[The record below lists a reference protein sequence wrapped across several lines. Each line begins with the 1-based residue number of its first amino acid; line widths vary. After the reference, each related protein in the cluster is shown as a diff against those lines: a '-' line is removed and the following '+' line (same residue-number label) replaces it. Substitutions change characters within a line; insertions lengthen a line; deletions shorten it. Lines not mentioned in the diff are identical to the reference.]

1 MKEKRK
7 IELEEE
13 EQNYVDSKKA
23 IFDQTMRRV
32 KVKERDEW
40 INQLDHSALIQP
52 SAVAQIA
59 EPFISVVSSYHNLL
73 ESNSRMFT
81 AASSIASVTHSA
93 VSDSLRDSLTS
104 VLGAATTAMKPYHDM
119 EGFNFDILASLESA
133 VMTPELLHFQTQFK
147 DNIRMKGS
155 GMPAILDYVD
165 KFSARW
171 KDALGMADIAQRSI
185 DAQNFALVR
194 ILPDYRKLD
203 LPRGSKSVLKS
214 LTKSAAEKLTQ
225 TEDIR
230 FDPREKEFYHKDL
243 PEQKV
248 TADQITVAESSQE
261 LFADISF
268 DELVSFESQL
278 YEDIAFAMEHPVGKK
293 IFEIIK
299 SWNKF
304 QSFDDITYFHARKIE
319 NGKRPFLDQE
329 MMKAPLNISSHGRY
343 NAIGKNCYYIADT
356 KDGAINEINKHSGST
371 KPTIQVAGLKP
382 IKSVRLIDLSG
393 EIKGINRFMEHMRF
407 TVDNEE
413 GKIIKEYLLPNF
425 VASCCKKLGIEGIK
439 YKSTGYNCCVLWKDD
454 YFEFAEGS
462 REIVEPI

>member
-32 KVKERDEW
+32 KVKESDEW

-319 NGKRPFLDQE
+319 NVKRPFLD
-329 MMKAPLNISSHGRY
+329 
-343 NAIGKNCYYIADT
+343 
-356 KDGAINEINKHSGST
+356 
-371 KPTIQVAGLKP
+371 
-382 IKSVRLIDLSG
+382 
-393 EIKGINRFMEHMRF
+393 
-407 TVDNEE
+407 
-413 GKIIKEYLLPNF
+413 
-425 VASCCKKLGIEGIK
+425 
-439 YKSTGYNCCVLWKDD
+439 
-454 YFEFAEGS
+454 
-462 REIVEPI
+462 